1 MNVEVQLAVQ
11 DSAVPE
17 TPAILLWIDTTFQAV
32 PHHLSE
38 ITVRVVG
45 KSEMRSLNSRFRGQG
60 KSTNVLSFPSVR
72 TPDIASGVSG
82 DIAICAA
89 VVRSEAAEQHKTLE
103 AHWAHMTVHA
113 GLHLCGYDHTNEVD
127 AGIMETLEAEV
138 LDKLGFTDPYT
149 VS

>member
-1 MNVEVQLAVQ
+1 M
-11 DSAVPE
+11 
-17 TPAILLWIDTTFQAV
+17 
-32 PHHLSE
+32 SE

-45 KSEMRSLNSRFRGQG
+45 KSEMRSLNSRFRGKG
-60 KSTNVLSFPSVR
+60 KPTNVLSFPSVE

-103 AHWAHMTVHA
+103 AHFAHMTVHA
-113 GLHLCGYDHTNEVD
+113 VLHLCGYDHANEAD
-127 AGIMETLEAEV
+127 AGIMESLEAEV
-138 LDKLGFTDPYT
+138 LDKLGFDDPYA

>member
-1 MNVEVQLAVQ
+1 M
-11 DSAVPE
+11 
-17 TPAILLWIDTTFQAV
+17 
-32 PHHLSE
+32 
-38 ITVRVVG
+38 VG

-60 KSTNVLSFPSVR
+60 KSTNVLSFPSVK

-103 AHWAHMTVHA
+103 AHFAHMTVHA
-113 GLHLCGYDHTNEVD
+113 VLHLCGYDHANEAD
-127 AGIMETLEAEV
+127 AGIMESLEAEV
-138 LDKLGFTDPYT
+138 LDKLGFDDPYA

>member
-1 MNVEVQLAVQ
+1 MNVQVQLDVQ

-17 TPAILLWIDTTFQAV
+17 TPAILSWIDTTFQAV

-45 KSEMRSLNSRFRGQG
+45 KSEMRSLNSRFRGKG
-60 KSTNVLSFPSVR
+60 KPTNVLSFPSVE

-113 GLHLCGYDHTNEVD
+113 VLHLCGYDHTNEVD